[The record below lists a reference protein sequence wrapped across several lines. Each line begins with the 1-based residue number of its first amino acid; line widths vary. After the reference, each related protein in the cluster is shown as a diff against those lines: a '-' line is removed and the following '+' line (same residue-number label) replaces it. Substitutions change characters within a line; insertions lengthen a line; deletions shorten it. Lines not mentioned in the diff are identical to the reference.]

1 MVKATCCAVSWNNEP
16 GKTDNMKNTLTLIL
30 TAGLAGFALAQTPPT
45 PPAVPAPTP
54 ATPTPKT
61 DDEPRPAGLAAA
73 LAAEAA
79 AKAAE
84 AARPPVPKEPI
95 KRITSDTEKGIKLN
109 FRGVPL
115 EMVLNYFAE
124 AAGFTIIPKV
134 DIRGRVDV
142 WSEDALTKTEA
153 VDVLNNVLSRNGYA
167 AYLSGRTL
175 NVVNKDEM
183 KQRPLPVNAGTDPEK
198 IPTSENMVT
207 QILPVKFISAEQLIR
222 NLETLLPT
230 TSVMS
235 ANAGANALILTD
247 TQVNIRRVAEI
258 IKALDTPVASVTSIK
273 VFSLKFADAKALTT
287 IVKDLFNPD
296 NSSSGGGRGQQGGID
311 PRQILFQRFGGGGGG
326 SSGSSTQGGGRVS
339 TPKVV
344 AAADELSNSLI
355 VSGPEAQMALIED
368 VIKQVDV
375 PVEDV
380 TEVKVFRLKHANADD
395 TATLIK
401 NLFPD
406 TTTQGNR
413 TGGSRGGFTGFRPPG
428 SGGGGTAATSN
439 SSERLLKQNRVVAV
453 ADNRTASVIIT
464 ASPALMEQISG
475 MISQLDSD
483 PSKQQKVFVI
493 PVENADPSQV
503 QQILQNL
510 FPTASGRAASQNN
523 GLNGRSGFGTGTT
536 TRNNGGRNTGAGTG
550 AGTGFS
556 GRNSSS
562 GFGGGGNSGFGGS
575 GFGNSR

>member
-1 MVKATCCAVSWNNEP
+1 M
-16 GKTDNMKNTLTLIL
+16 KTTLTLIL
-30 TAGLAGFALAQTPPT
+30 TAGLAGSALAQTPPP
-45 PPAVPAPTP
+45 PPAAPAPTP
-54 ATPTPKT
+54 ANPAPKT

-84 AARPPVPKEPI
+84 AARPPVAKEPV
-95 KRITSDTEKGIKLN
+95 KRVSSETEKGMKLN

-124 AAGFTIIPKV
+124 AAGYTIVPKV

-167 AYLSGRTL
+167 AYLTGRTL
-175 NVVNKDEM
+175 NVVNRDEM
-183 KQRPLPVNAGTDPEK
+183 KQKPLPVKSGAEPEK
-198 IPTSENMVT
+198 IPPSEDMVT
-207 QILPVKFISAEQLIR
+207 QILPIKFISAEQVIR
-222 NLETLLPT
+222 NLEMLLPT
-230 TSVMS
+230 SSVMT
-235 ANAGANALILTD
+235 ANAGANALVLTD
-247 TQVNIRRVAEI
+247 TQVNIKRVAEI

-273 VFSLKFADAKALTT
+273 VFTLKFADAKTLATV
-287 IVKDLFNPD
+287 VKDLFNPD
-296 NSSSGGGRGQQGGID
+296 NSSSGSGRGQQGGVD
-311 PRQILFQRFGGGGGG
+311 PRQMFFQRFGGGGGQG
-326 SSGSSTQGGGRVS
+326 GGSSSGSQGGGRVS

-380 TEVKVFRLKHANADD
+380 TEVKVFRLKHANADE

-413 TGGSRGGFTGFRPPG
+413 TGGTRGGFTGFRPPG
-428 SGGGGTAATSN
+428 FGGGGGGTAAASG

-453 ADNRTASVIIT
+453 ADNRTMSVIVT
-464 ASPALMEQISG
+464 ASPALMEQIGG
-475 MISQLDSD
+475 MITQLDSD

-503 QQILQNL
+503 QQILQSL
-510 FPTASGRAASQNN
+510 FPTASGRTASQNSS
-523 GLNGRSGFGTGTT
+523 LNGRSGFGTGTT
-536 TRNNGGRNTGAGTG
+536 TRNNGGRSTGTG
-550 AGTGFS
+550 TGTS
-556 GRNSSS
+556 GRNST
-562 GFGGGGNSGFGGS
+562 GFGGGGTSGLGSSGFGT
-575 GFGNSR
+575 SR